1 MKVTAIS
8 ALHQAMGKVH
18 MNVALDQVHH
28 NRNGTAQAAAHP
40 TTTRI
45 ELGPTAAAR
54 LIKSDHLDGY
64 AILTPSSSTSI
75 AAQSSNINL
84 LSEPDAV
91 AQEMSSNLRPSMS
104 QSGEALLDITMPDNP
119 LAASTHMIETQE
131 QATIPLALRDLQE
144 QLVAFYEGPNDMVQ
158 LETEYTK
165 SEEPFPVPL
174 SKRNEPLSEVAIPM
188 KNADFL
194 FTPNRSQERPLAIP
208 PGDVPHTE
216 IPIRV
221 SELKPKA
228 DELGNISIDANNQTF
243 EQLQELRTPELPPEP
258 SFENQQEKLQAT
270 SFDVIDPELREQ
282 SEGLKHPADE
292 KSSTNVSQSIEALV
306 EQFNLNFN

>member
-18 MNVALDQVHH
+18 MNVALDQVHQS
-28 NRNGTAQAAAHP
+28 RNSTVQAIANP
-40 TTTRI
+40 STTKI

-54 LIKSDHLDGY
+54 LIKADHLDGY

-91 AQEMSSNLRPSMS
+91 AQEMTSNLRPSMS

-119 LAASTHMIETQE
+119 IGTSAHELEAKKE
-131 QATIPLALRDLQE
+131 QNIPLALRDLKE
-144 QLVAFYEGPNDMVQ
+144 QLVEFYEGPNKMVQ
-158 LETEYTK
+158 LTTEYTESDK
-165 SEEPFPVPL
+165 PFPVPS
-174 SKRNEPLSEVAIPM
+174 SKQNEPLSEVAIPM

-208 PGDVPHTE
+208 PDDIPYTE
-216 IPIRV
+216 IPLRV

-228 DELGNISIDANNQTF
+228 DALGVIPTNESIKTID
-243 EQLQELRTPELPPEP
+243 QLQELRDPKRPPTP
-258 SFENQQEKLQAT
+258 SFENRQDELNAT
-270 SFDVIDPELREQ
+270 TFEVKDPELQQQ
-282 SEGLKHPADE
+282 SEILRHPADQKE
-292 KSSTNVSQSIEALV
+292 SANISQSLDALMH
-306 EQFNLNFN
+306 QFNLNFN

>member
-18 MNVALDQVHH
+18 MNVALDQVHQ
-28 NRNGTAQAAAHP
+28 NRNTTAQAAAHP

-119 LAASTHMIETQE
+119 LAASTHVIEEAQE
-131 QATIPLALRDLQE
+131 ATIPLALRDLQE
-144 QLVAFYEGPNDMVQ
+144 QLVEFYEGPNELVHT
-158 LETEYTK
+158 ETEYSE
-165 SEEPFPVPL
+165 SEEPFPVPP
-174 SKRNEPLSEVAIPM
+174 SKQNEPLTEVAIPM
-188 KNADFL
+188 KSADFL

-216 IPIRV
+216 IPARV

-228 DELGNISIDANNQTF
+228 DALGVIPRDANNLML
-243 EQLQELRTPELPPEP
+243 EQLQELRAPELPPVP
-258 SFENQQEKLQAT
+258 SFENRQEELQAT

-282 SEGLKHPADE
+282 AEVLKHPADE
-292 KSSTNVSQSIEALV
+292 KSSSNISQSIDALV
-306 EQFNLNFN
+306 KQFNLNFN

>member
-18 MNVALDQVHH
+18 MNVALDQVHQ
-28 NRNGTAQAAAHP
+28 NRNSTVQAVANP
-40 TTTRI
+40 STTKI

-54 LIKSDHLDGY
+54 LIKADHLDGY

-75 AAQSSNINL
+75 SAQSSNINL

-91 AQEMSSNLRPSMS
+91 AQEMTSNLRPSMS

-119 LAASTHMIETQE
+119 IGTSAHILEKKEEAN
-131 QATIPLALRDLQE
+131 IPLALRDLQE
-144 QLVAFYEGPNDMVQ
+144 QLVEFYEGPNTIVQ
-158 LETEYTK
+158 IETEYTE
-165 SEEPFPVPL
+165 SDLPFPVPS
-174 SKRNEPLSEVAIPM
+174 SKQNEPLSEVAVPM

-208 PGDVPHTE
+208 PDDIPYTE
-216 IPIRV
+216 IPMRV

-228 DELGNISIDANNQTF
+228 DELGIIPTNEKITTI
-243 EQLQELRTPELPPEP
+243 EQLQELRAPERSPVP
-258 SFENQQEKLQAT
+258 SFENRDAELNAT
-270 SFDVIDPELREQ
+270 TFEVKDPEQQHQ
-282 SEGLKHPADE
+282 SEILKHSADE
-292 KSSTNVSQSIEALV
+292 KDSGNITQSIDALLH
-306 EQFNLNFN
+306 QFNLNFN